1 MKRTLGHRHNTLG
14 DRSGSV
20 IVLVAI
26 MLVAILGMAALAID
40 IGRMMVAKQRAQM
53 VCDAAVL
60 AGAQYL
66 TGEQSSTAVNAGSG
80 LPASGDGSAA
90 KAAKY
95 VALANNEA
103 AADWVTKTVGGAP
116 GITISFPPYPAT
128 TGTVQADNGTSV
140 TVKLG
145 EAIRAQA
152 VVTVPMTFGSVLNLA
167 SANISAEA
175 TAIVGVQAQTPTPVT
190 VTASALPWAIADS
203 TIWNADSNPPTP
215 RIQMGTRVSLK
226 IYSSGDPEGFIG
238 NGNFLAVAIGND
250 NGGNDYR
257 DRIANTTPITF
268 HLDQEIEIATEAGN
282 MVGPTSQGL
291 QTRLGSDI
299 YPYPSAD
306 STAYDSWLNSYNP
319 STGKRADTNRMGII
333 PIIQDPG
340 GNLNG
345 RSDLSLTGFAGVFI
359 EGLETVTE
367 GNKSYDRL
375 VARFV
380 GGIYTADGITWIDPG
395 TTPPFS
401 TTVTSVRLIK

>member
-1 MKRTLGHRHNTLG
+1 M
-14 DRSGSV
+14 
-20 IVLVAI
+20 VLVAI
-26 MLVAILGMAALAID
+26 SLVALIGMAALAID
-40 IGRMMVAKQRAQM
+40 IGRMMAAKQRAQM

-66 TGEQSSTAVNAGSG
+66 TGEASSTGVDTGSG
-80 LPASGDGSAA
+80 LPSSGDGYAA

-103 AADWVTKTVGGAP
+103 APDWATKTVGGSP
-116 GITISFPPYPAT
+116 GITISFPPYPAS

-152 VVTVPMTFGSVLNLA
+152 VVNVPVTFGLILSLTNTNVH
-167 SANISAEA
+167 AEA
-175 TAIVGVQAQTPTPVT
+175 TAVVGVQTQTPTPVT
-190 VTASALPWAIADS
+190 VTASALPFAVADT
-203 TIWNADSNPPTP
+203 TIWNPGTPPTP
-215 RIQMGTRVSLK
+215 RIQMGTQVSLK
-226 IYSSGDPEGFIG
+226 IYSSGDPGGFIG

-250 NGGNDYR
+250 HGGNDYR
-257 DRIANTTPITF
+257 DRIANTTPVTF
-268 HLDQEIEIATEAGN
+268 NLNQGIDIATEPGN
-282 MVGPTSQGL
+282 MVGPTAQGL
-291 QTRLGSDI
+291 QTRLGSDV
-299 YPYPSAD
+299 YPYPSANN
-306 STAYDSWLNSYNP
+306 TAYSNWLNSYDP
-319 STGKRADTNRMGII
+319 STGKRADTDRVGIV
-333 PIIQDPG
+333 PIIADPG

-345 RSDLSLTGFAGVFI
+345 RKDLTLTGFAGIFI

-367 GNKSYDRL
+367 GNNTYNRL

-380 GGIYTADGITWIDPG
+380 GGIYTANGITWIDPG